1 MDRVSLII
9 VCFIASFFSSL
20 IAGCGAAAA
29 AEPPAARDADW
40 VDALRRSAEAL
51 HWSDELIR
59 HDWRLQRR
67 PGTAECRILDPQDR
81 VIRIGSA
88 DECGAAFS
96 ELEASGR
103 IEPVRGPTVIVLH
116 GLGEGRDSMKPL
128 VTHLRTATHATV
140 IAFGYASTKAAIVD
154 HGRALAAVVAGL
166 PAAERISFVGHSLG
180 NLVVRSWMAQ
190 AREPDLERVERV
202 VMLGPPNHGSDLAK
216 MASKVWL
223 LAALSDGAARDLVID
238 WAKVSPQL
246 AVPSCPFGI
255 VAGGKGDGAGY
266 SMLLEGD
273 DDAVVRVDET
283 RLEGADDF
291 LLVPVHH
298 AAMMKHPT
306 VQQAVASF
314 LTTGRFPAAQ
324 PQAAP

>member
-1 MDRVSLII
+1 MDRVSLIV
-9 VCFIASFFSSL
+9 VCL
-20 IAGCGAAAA
+20 VAGLFAVCGAAAA
-29 AEPPAARDADW
+29 AEPPPARDADW

-67 PGTAECRILDPQDR
+67 PGTEDCRILDPQER
-81 VIRIGSA
+81 VVQTGSA
-88 DECGAAFS
+88 EECSAAFATM
-96 ELEASGR
+96 EASGR

-128 VTHLRTATHATV
+128 VTHLRTAMHATV
-140 IAFGYASTKAAIVD
+140 LAFGYASTKAAIAD

-190 AREPDLERVERV
+190 ARAPDLERVERV

-238 WAKVSPQL
+238 WPKVAPQL
-246 AVPSCPFGI
+246 AVPACPFGI

-266 SMLLEGD
+266 SLLLEGD
-273 DDAVVRVDET
+273 DDAVVRVAET

-314 LTTGRFPAAQ
+314 LTTGRFPIIT

>member
-1 MDRVSLII
+1 MDRVSLIV
-9 VCFIASFFSSL
+9 VCFIAGLF
-20 IAGCGAAAA
+20 AVCGAAAA
-29 AEPPAARDADW
+29 AEPSKARDADW

-67 PGTAECRILDPQDR
+67 PGTAECRILDPQER
-81 VIRIGSA
+81 VIHAGSA
-88 DECGAAFS
+88 AECTAAFA
-96 ELEASGR
+96 EMEASGR
-103 IEPVRGPTVIVLH
+103 IEPVRGPAVIVLH

-128 VTHLRTATHATV
+128 VTHLRSTTHATV
-140 IAFGYASTKAAIVD
+140 LAFGYASTKAAIAD
-154 HGRALAAVVAGL
+154 HGRALAAVIAGL

-190 AREPDLERVERV
+190 ARKPDLDRVGRV

-238 WAKVSPQL
+238 WEKVSPQL
-246 AVPSCPFGI
+246 AVPCCPFGI

-273 DDAVVRVDET
+273 DDAVVRVAET

-314 LTTGRFPAAQ
+314 LTTGRFPAAP
-324 PQAAP
+324 PQATP